1 MWGVWEF
8 IKWDIFERL
17 EYMIEHEIWES
28 GGYLKVR
35 NIWEIIR
42 YLQEIIV
49 HTWESVRYLKPCEI
63 YWACVILWRVCDI
76 KEWDIFKRISVEI
89 LWYIERA
96 RYMINIE
103 IRIGKDIEES
113 DIYLTNVIY

>member
-1 MWGVWEF
+1 MRKSKIWDFSVQDYWELYLRIYLRVWGVLEF

-49 HTWESVRYLKPCEI
+49 HIEHVWYYRE
-63 YWACVILWRVCDI
+63 CVIL
-76 KEWDIFKRISVEI
+76 KSE
-89 LWYIERA
+89 
-96 RYMINIE
+96 
-103 IRIGKDIEES
+103 
-113 DIYLTNVIY
+113 IYLRAF